1 VWGLTLGFWDSLF
14 LFHERKGEEHM
25 AGFGYQAL
33 VSILSHLVFIALT
46 WWTLQ
51 GVQIEKLLKPNR
63 VVQARLFYILLTIA
77 IGSTVSNFF
86 LDYLSWSRQL
96 PLIFRGS

>member
-1 VWGLTLGFWDSLF
+1 MES
-14 LFHERKGEEHM
+14 
-25 AGFGYQAL
+25 FGYQAL
-33 VSILSHLVFIALT
+33 VNILSHLVFIALT

-51 GVQIEKLLKPNR
+51 GVHIEKILKPNR
-63 VVQARLFYILLTIA
+63 VVQARLFYILLTLA

-96 PLIFRGS
+96 PLIFRGG